1 TWPLVAHAGD
11 EKAKRAGRVY
21 LALLLTTSIGLLFPA
36 LVWTA
41 VLAGTT
47 DFAPGGILG
56 GKAGTAT
63 LTVLFALYLFG
74 IGKAGLFPFHRWLP
88 GAMVAPTPVSALLHA
103 VAVVKAGV
111 FTVLKVAIYVFG
123 LDTLDATG
131 AAEPMMWGA
140 AVTLLGAGL
149 VAITRDNLK
158 ERLAYSTVSQLAY
171 IVLAATVA
179 DDLAAEGGALHIAAH
194 AAAKITLF
202 FCAGAVT
209 TATGL
214 TRVSE
219 LDGLGR
225 AMPWTFGAF
234 LIASVSIL
242 GLPPGGG
249 TWSKWLLLLGAADAG
264 QTVML
269 GVLLTGTLLALAYL
283 MPIPIG

>member
-1 TWPLVAHAGD
+1 
-11 EKAKRAGRVY
+11 
-21 LALLLTTSIGLLFPA
+21 
-36 LVWTA
+36 
-41 VLAGTT
+41 
-47 DFAPGGILG
+47 
-56 GKAGTAT
+56 
-63 LTVLFALYLFG
+63 
-74 IGKAGLFPFHRWLP
+74 
-88 GAMVAPTPVSALLHA
+88 
-103 VAVVKAGV
+103 VVKAGV

-158 ERLAYSTVSQLAY
+158 ERLAYSTVSPLAY

-264 QTVML
+264 QTVMI
-269 GVLLTGTLLALAYL
+269 GVLLAGTLLALAYL
-283 MPIPIG
+283 MPIPVRAFLRPPPESGAVRGEAAWTLVVPLVLTAAATVALFVGVDAVVGPLTEVLESP